1 MGSMTIRV
9 PDELKKRMDKQGKLN
24 WSEVARSAFEEA
36 IKKEERQ
43 QAIDKIKKIQGT
55 DNDHWDGVEE
65 IRKWRQRQE

>member
-36 IKKEERQ
+36 IIKEERQ
-43 QAIDKIKKIQGT
+43 QAIEKIKKIQET
-55 DNDHWDGVEE
+55 DNDYWDGVEE
-65 IRKWRQRQE
+65 IRKWRQRHE

>member
-36 IKKEERQ
+36 IIKEERQ
-43 QAIDKIKKIQGT
+43 QAIEKIKKIQET
-55 DNDHWDGVEE
+55 DKDNWDGVEE
-65 IRKWRQRQE
+65 IRKWRQRHE